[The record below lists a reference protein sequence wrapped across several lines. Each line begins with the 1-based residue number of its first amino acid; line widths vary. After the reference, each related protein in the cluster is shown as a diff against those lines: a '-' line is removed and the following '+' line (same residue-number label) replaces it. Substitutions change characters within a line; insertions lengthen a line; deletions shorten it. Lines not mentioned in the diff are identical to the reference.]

1 MPVNISF
8 ELSGGRQVE
17 TELNITIE
25 RLRSFKPLFKKIASD
40 FRKTQNS
47 LFAAEGAFEGNAAW
61 AALSPGYK
69 EQKAKKFPGRKIL
82 QATGKLRTSLVTKAG
97 EGAINNITDDSI
109 EIGTSIEYAGYHQ
122 TGTGKMPARPIF
134 NITKN
139 QEDKWINLVVQHI
152 MKSGVDIE

>member
-25 RLRSFKPLFKKIASD
+25 KLRSFKPLFKKIGSD

-47 LFAAEGAFEGNAAW
+47 LFAAEGAFEGNPVW
-61 AALSPGYK
+61 AALSPQYA
-69 EQKAKKFPGRKIL
+69 EQKEKKFPGRKIL
-82 QATGKLRTSLVTKAG
+82 QATGKLRKSLTTLVG
-97 EGAINNITDDSI
+97 EGAINIITDDSI
-109 EIGTSIEYAGYHQ
+109 DIGTSIEYAGYHQ
-122 TGTGKMPARPIF
+122 SGTGKMPARPMF
-134 NITKN
+134 NITKL
-139 QEDKWINLVVQHI
+139 QEDRWINLIVQHI